1 MTAMTKLDRLA
12 NLLAGGMQPSIAA
25 LTVNVSPSYVSQLL
39 QDEDFKT
46 TLLELKESF
55 NAELLN
61 PEATHTKAAEKEYY
75 IDTLAGAEQLIVSKL
90 VERVNSG
97 LMEDRTLLASLREIG
112 MRRDSLE
119 KTALIQKGVTGAGLH
134 VGSDGM
140 SVRIVEISVP
150 ASCMPHMQ
158 LGANNEIISIDGR
171 STVPMPIATLQKIV
185 EGESREVI
193 EHDSYVS

>member
-39 QDEDFKT
+39 ADEDFKA

-55 NAELLN
+55 NQQLLD
-61 PEATHTKAAEKEYY
+61 PSATHTKEKETEYY
-75 IDTLAGAEQLIVSKL
+75 MDSLAGAEQLILSKL

-112 MRRDSLE
+112 LRRDSLE
-119 KTALIQKGVTGAGLH
+119 KNALLKKGLAGAGLPN
-134 VGSDGM
+134 G
-140 SVRIVEISVP
+140 EN
-150 ASCMPHMQ
+150 ASIRVIELSIPTSCIPNMA

-171 STVPMPIATLQKIV
+171 STVPMSINTLQKIV

-193 EHDSYVS
+193 EHDSYDG